1 MEVNQAEKIKEFWDW
16 FKQNELKLYNTLTDY
31 YSNQSKVNSP
41 NKSPFFD
48 KLSVRLKRVNT
59 NLAYEFFLNP
69 DDNHKFEFYISAG
82 GVKSAFPI
90 VLDMVRNA
98 PDSSQ
103 FKFVPFKSPH
113 KNLEQLKTMAL
124 GYGDSRLNF
133 KDIYFKKQEVFDDG
147 MSLQIFIKDYNG
159 RLMEN
164 LEKIFYIL
172 DKVIGEYDVATLVKN
187 IEIQK
192 LTSKMGLQPLF
203 KLPIVMQNFKKEK
216 NIPNVLDLVSLGE

>member
-1 MEVNQAEKIKEFWDW
+1 MGVNQAEEIKEFWDW
-16 FKQNELKLYNTLTDY
+16 IKQNELKLYNTLMDY
-31 YSNQSKVNSP
+31 HSNRGKVNP
-41 NKSPFFD
+41 QQQSPFLQ
-48 KLSVRLKRVNT
+48 KLSVRLKRINT
-59 NLAYEFFLNP
+59 NLVYEFFLNQ

-82 GVKSAFPI
+82 GVKSSFPSVI
-90 VLDMVRNA
+90 DTVRNA

-103 FKFVPFKSPH
+103 FNFVPFKAPH

-133 KDIYFKKQEVFDDG
+133 KDIYFKKQEVFEDG
-147 MSLQIFIKDYNG
+147 MSLQIFIKNYNG
-159 RLMEN
+159 NIMEN
-164 LEKIFYIL
+164 YEKIFYIL

-187 IEIQK
+187 IEMQK
-192 LTSKMGLQPLF
+192 LTSKTGLQPLF